1 MPDPTPVALEELY
14 DDTHRRLLHS
24 GDTWTGQPYAL
35 LDDSAIELAAGN
47 GDRPNHGIGITA
59 EFGTQITG
67 PMSFPRCR
75 RTSVW
80 REGTGASTQWP

>member
-1 MPDPTPVALEELY
+1 MPDPTPAALEEIY

-35 LDDSAIELAAGN
+35 LDDSAITLVAGE
-47 GDRPNHGIGITA
+47 GDRPNCGIGITA

-67 PMSFPRCR
+67 PMSFSEMPQNI
-75 RTSVW
+75 SLA
-80 REGTGASTQWP
+80 GGY